1 MPPAG
6 ENAPMDMIEI
16 TDLHKRY
23 QPTGPEAVAGISLAI
38 RQGEV
43 FGLLGPNGAGK
54 TTTVGVVTTRVRPT
68 AGHVTVDGIDVMK
81 DPVAVRTR
89 LAVVPQRSNLDR
101 SLKAGE
107 NLTFHASY
115 FGMPRGQR
123 NKLAKELL
131 ETFGLTDRA
140 KDDVMFYSGGMAQRL
155 MIARALMHEPKVL
168 TLDEPTTSLDPQ
180 SRLFLQ
186 DRIFEL
192 RSRGI
197 TIVLCTHDMA
207 EADKLCDRIAI
218 VDHGKVIALDTPQG
232 LRSLLPGSQG
242 LELAVRYADGLSDQ
256 LAALPGVSRIEP
268 VADSGFG
275 GGAPGGGWGGGG
287 GGAGG
292 PWGGGGGGGGG
303 GRPGTGGRPGS
314 GGSAPA
320 AGAASAAPSAPIP
333 APDTAPKAG
342 QPWRARIYTSPG
354 PESAGLLARVVA
366 TATAAGAEVLDL
378 HRVEGSLEDVFIHLT
393 GRELR

>member
-1 MPPAG
+1 MYPS

-16 TDLHKRY
+16 TDLRKRY

-38 RQGEV
+38 KQGEV

-68 AGHVTVDGIDVMK
+68 AGRVTVDGIDVMK

-140 KDDVMFYSGGMAQRL
+140 RDDVMFYSGGMAQRL

-242 LELAVRYADGLSDQ
+242 LELAVRYADGFSDQ
-256 LAALPGVSRIEP
+256 IEALAGVSRIEP
-268 VADSGFG
+268 VADSTPGGG
-275 GGAPGGGWGGGG
+275 GGAPGGGGWGGGG

-292 PWGGGGGGGGG
+292 GWSGGGGAGGGG
-303 GRPGTGGRPGS
+303 GRPG
-314 GGSAPA
+314 SAST
-320 AGAASAAPSAPIP
+320 AGAATAAPSVPP
-333 APDTAPKAG
+333 TAPDTTPKVG
-342 QPWRARIYTSPG
+342 QPWRVRIYTAPG
-354 PESAGLLARVVA
+354 PEAAGLLARVVA

>member
-1 MPPAG
+1 
-6 ENAPMDMIEI
+6 
-16 TDLHKRY
+16 
-23 QPTGPEAVAGISLAI
+23 
-38 RQGEV
+38 
-43 FGLLGPNGAGK
+43 
-54 TTTVGVVTTRVRPT
+54 
-68 AGHVTVDGIDVMK
+68 
-81 DPVAVRTR
+81 VAVRTR

-242 LELAVRYADGLSDQ
+242 LELAVRYADGLSEQ

-268 VADSGFG
+268 VADSGPGGG
-275 GGAPGGGWGGGG
+275 GGAPGGGWGGG

-292 PWGGGGGGGGG
+292 PWGGGGGGGGAGGG
-303 GRPGTGGRPGS
+303 GRPSPGGKP
-314 GGSAPA
+314 GSAPA
-320 AGAASAAPSAPIP
+320 AGAASLGAAYAALSAPSP

-342 QPWRARIYTSPG
+342 QPWRVRIHTSPG